1 MSSTTN
7 VQSYLPYAFRP
18 VYTWNSATGVFSTTF
33 NLSNIDSISV
43 NTATIGLMNVGDSNL
58 NVYVGNTAGNI
69 PSNATSAITYYNTAL
84 GNAAGAGISNTSN
97 SVFIGYLAGNA
108 GNSIYNSL
116 AIGGSAGSNASNVTN
131 CVWVGTSNSVGLS
144 NVSNT
149 VSIGGSSGGGSGG
162 VFLGA
167 STGVSASGAS
177 NIVMGASSGGRLTG
191 SNNVFIG
198 HSLSPTISNTITAT
212 VLSNIVTCT
221 TPTATGLVA
230 GQAVLIAGL
239 VPSGFNGTT
248 TILTVPTSNTFTY
261 SNTTGTITSGTGTV
275 TAGISPYI
283 APYTGTSTAI
293 ASNVS
298 NKLFIGSSSN
308 VLIAGDFSTGLTTI
322 GTANTTGS
330 SFSGLT
336 PANPLM
342 TLDVARYSRFQL
354 GIGIGIDPGTYA
366 LDVNG
371 QFRVTDGYGQIA
383 MSNQFDGAGN
393 SSGPSNASFVEM
405 KPVSGGTMTLAV
417 TGNTKSSGYYTFQG
431 TTAAFGNGTTSNV
444 ATLTTTGM
452 VNVTVR
458 NATGV
463 MYSAPFLVSNATTGT
478 FTSASTPLSN
488 AALTYAVNISNG
500 GVILSNTSAGSVTF
514 TYNVMFYPC

>member
-7 VQSYLPYAFRP
+7 VQSYLPNVFRP
-18 VYTWNSATGVFSTTF
+18 VYTWNSTTGVFSTTF
-33 NLSNIDSISV
+33 NLSNIDAISV

-97 SVFIGYLAGNA
+97 SEFIGYLAGNA
-108 GNSIYNSL
+108 GKSIYNSL
-116 AIGGSAGSNASNVTN
+116 AIGASAGSNASNAAN
-131 CVWVGTSNSVGLS
+131 CIWIGTSNSAGLS
-144 NVSNT
+144 NISNT
-149 VSIGGSSGGGSGG
+149 VSIGGSSGGGSSG

-167 STGVSASGAS
+167 STGVSASGVS
-177 NIVMGASSGGRLTG
+177 NIVMGTSSGGGLTG
-191 SNNVFIG
+191 SNNLFIG
-198 HSLSPTISNTITAT
+198 NSLSPTISSTLTAT

-230 GQAVLIAGL
+230 GQKVLIAGL
-239 VPSGFNGTT
+239 TPTGFNGTT
-248 TILTVPTSNTFTY
+248 TVLTVPTSNTFTY
-261 SNTTGTITSGTGTV
+261 SNTTGAITGSTGSA

-283 APYTGTSTAI
+283 APYTGTSNAI
-293 ASNVS
+293 ASTVS

-330 SFSGLT
+330 SFSALT
-336 PANPLM
+336 TANPLM
-342 TLDVARYSRFQL
+342 SLDVARYSRFQL

-383 MSNQFDGAGN
+383 LSNQYDGVAN
-393 SSGPSNASFVEM
+393 NTGPSNASFVEL
-405 KPVSGGTMTLAV
+405 KPVSGGSMTLAV
-417 TGNTKSSGYYTFQG
+417 TGTTLSSTGYATAKG
-431 TTAAFGNGTTSNV
+431 TWVSSGNGTTNIIFV
-444 ATLTTTGM
+444 PTVPGFVFVFVRNGAVGGFRQDIVLYTTTSGAGA
-452 VNVTVR
+452 VGF
-458 NATGV
+458 AGGSTGAV
-463 MYSAPFLVSNATTGT
+463 INITG
-478 FTSASTPLSN
+478 AGLQ
-488 AALTYAVNISNG
+488 
-500 GVILSNTSAGSVTF
+500 LSNTSAGATTF

>member
-1 MSSTTN
+1 MSSTAN
-7 VQSYLPYAFRP
+7 VQSYLPYVFRP
-18 VYTWNSATGVFSTTF
+18 VYTWNSTTGVFSTTF
-33 NLSNIDSISV
+33 NLSNIDAISV

-58 NVYVGNTAGNI
+58 NVYVGNTSGNN

-108 GNSIYNSL
+108 GKSIYNSL
-116 AIGGSAGSNASNVTN
+116 AIGASAGSNASNVAN

-144 NVSNT
+144 NISNT
-149 VSIGGSSGGGSGG
+149 VSIGGSSGGGSSG
-162 VFLGA
+162 VFIGA
-167 STGVSASGAS
+167 STGVGTSGAQ
-177 NIVMGASSGGRLTG
+177 NIVLGGSSGGRLTG
-191 SNNVFIG
+191 SNNLFIG
-198 HSLSPTISNTITAT
+198 NSLSPTISNTIAAT

-230 GQAVLIAGL
+230 GQTVYIAGL
-239 VPSGFNGTT
+239 TPSGFNGTT
-248 TILTVPTSNTFTY
+248 TVLAVPTSLTFTY
-261 SNTTGTITSGTGTV
+261 SNTTGTITGATGTV

-283 APYTGTSTAI
+283 APYSGVSTAI

-336 PANPLM
+336 AANPLM

-371 QFRVTDGYGQIA
+371 QFRVSDGYGQIA
-383 MSNQFDGAGN
+383 MSNQYDGVGN
-393 SSGPSNASFVEM
+393 NSGASNASFVEM

-417 TGNTKSSGYYTFQG
+417 TGTTVSSTGYATTKGTWVSS
-431 TTAAFGNGTTSNV
+431 GNGTTNIIFVPAVPGLVTAV
-444 ATLTTTGM
+444 ARNGTTGSYK
-452 VNVTVR
+452 
-458 NATGV
+458 AD
-463 MYSAPFLVSNATTGT
+463 FLLLTAV
-478 FTSASTPLSN
+478 STPTGSNTITSGTAAYTITATASGILLSN
-488 AALTYAVNISNG
+488 ST
-500 GVILSNTSAGSVTF
+500 AGAVTF
-514 TYNVMFYPC
+514 TYNVTFYPC